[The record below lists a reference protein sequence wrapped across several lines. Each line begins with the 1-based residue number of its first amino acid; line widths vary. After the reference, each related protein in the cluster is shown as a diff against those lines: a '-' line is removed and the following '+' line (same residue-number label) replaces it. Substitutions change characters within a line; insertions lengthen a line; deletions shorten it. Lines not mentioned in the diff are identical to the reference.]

1 MGPRGTENTWMY
13 TYTTMQ
19 TLNPHS
25 LGVEWGHKMH
35 LTLLLR
41 CSVAGSSRAKPVGRG
56 GPVGSG
62 CCWKMS
68 SGVRSTS
75 VGLTMTFA
83 AESSA
88 VFPLL

>member
-1 MGPRGTENTWMY
+1 MCIQRSTSIHALKAHLGP
-13 TYTTMQ
+13 
-19 TLNPHS
+19 LHALS
-25 LGVEWGHKMH
+25 GVGDSTDLM
-35 LTLLLR
+35 LLFR
-41 CSVAGSSRAKPVGRG
+41 WSAAGSSRARPAGTG

-83 AESSA
+83 ADSRA

>member
-1 MGPRGTENTWMY
+1 MHTFTSIRALEARARPPHTPSGAGLRGN
-13 TYTTMQ
+13 
-19 TLNPHS
+19 
-25 LGVEWGHKMH
+25 GAH
-35 LTLLLR
+35 LTLLFR
-41 CSVAGSSRAKPVGRG
+41 WSAAGSSRASPAGTG

-83 AESSA
+83 AESRA